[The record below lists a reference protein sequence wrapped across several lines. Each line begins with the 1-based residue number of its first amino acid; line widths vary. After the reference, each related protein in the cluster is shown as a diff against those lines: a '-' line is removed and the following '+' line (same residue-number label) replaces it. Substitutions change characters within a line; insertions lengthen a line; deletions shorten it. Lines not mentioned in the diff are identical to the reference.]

1 LALSLTFV
9 LMNKKELIRAYKEAR
24 RPMGV
29 YRVRNVTDGRSIVGS
44 SADLPSILNRERA
57 SLRLGAHRNSALQ
70 KDWNSLGPDA
80 FAFEVLDT
88 LSLPDDVPNYDPTED
103 LKVLESMWLERLSP
117 YGEAGYMKL
126 PRSRG

>member
-1 LALSLTFV
+1 
-9 LMNKKELIRAYKEAR
+9 MNKKELIRAYKEAK

-29 YRVRNVTDGRSIVGS
+29 YRVRNVIDGRSVIGS

-70 KDWNSLGPDA
+70 QDWNSLGPDA

-88 LSLPDDVPNYDPTED
+88 LSPPDDAPNFDPTDD

-117 YGEAGYMKL
+117 YEEGGYMKR
-126 PRSRG
+126 PRSRD